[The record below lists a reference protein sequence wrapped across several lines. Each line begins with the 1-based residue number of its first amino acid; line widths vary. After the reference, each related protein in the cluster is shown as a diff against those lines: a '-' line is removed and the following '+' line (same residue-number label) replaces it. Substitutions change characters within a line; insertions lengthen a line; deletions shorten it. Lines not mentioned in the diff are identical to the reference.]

1 MSVEVV
7 QAVVSN
13 PWLEPKV
20 VAPAISVLVS
30 AVIVPFAL
38 HVLKSRRERADR
50 ILEIRTKVYSEY
62 FKKFEEASQETGN
75 EYEHF
80 SKVTLKEQCRKLL
93 ESNNHHDALLEFQAS
108 VNEFPFKIQSAHRKA
123 TQEVTT
129 LQVLGSPKLF
139 ELTIRFESLHQEL
152 LELSPLWIEEFKQ
165 GFIADKFDSPI
176 ASQMKSKG
184 EEIKVMKQ
192 DIINQMRA
200 ELELS

>member
-1 MSVEVV
+1 MSAEVI
-7 QAVVSN
+7 QTAASN

-20 VAPAISVLVS
+20 LAPAISFLVS

-38 HVLKSRRERADR
+38 HFLKARRERADR

-62 FKKFEEASQETGN
+62 FKKFEEASQEAGN

-80 SKVTLKEQCRKLL
+80 SKVTLKEQFHKLL
-93 ESNNHHDALLEFQAS
+93 VSGNSPEALVEFQES
-108 VNEFPFKIQSAHRKA
+108 VNEFPSKIQTAHRKA

-139 ELTIRFESLHQEL
+139 ELTTRFEFLHQEL

-165 GFIADKFDSPI
+165 GFTTDEFDSPI
-176 ASQMKSKG
+176 ASQMKTKG
-184 EEIKVMKQ
+184 EEIKGLKQ
-192 DIINQMRA
+192 EIINQMRA

>member
-1 MSVEVV
+1 MSADVV
-7 QAVVSN
+7 QTVVSN
-13 PWLEPKV
+13 PWFEPKV
-20 VAPAISVLVS
+20 LAPAISVLVS

-38 HVLKSRRERADR
+38 HFLKAKRERADR

-62 FKKFEEASQETGN
+62 FKKFEEASHETGN

-80 SKVTLKEQCRKLL
+80 SKVTLKEQFRKLL
-93 ESNNHHDALLEFQAS
+93 ESGNSTEALIEFQES
-108 VNEFPFKIQSAHRKA
+108 VNEFPSKIQSAHRKA

-139 ELTIRFESLHQEL
+139 ELTARFELLHQEL

-165 GFIADKFDSPI
+165 GFTTDDFDSPI
-176 ASQMKSKG
+176 ASQMKAKG
-184 EEIKVMKQ
+184 EEIKDLKQ
-192 DIINQMRA
+192 KIIHQMRA